1 MDHLEELEHRS
12 IYLIREAYHRFDPL
26 GCLWSMGKD
35 STVLLH
41 LVRKA
46 FLGKFPFP
54 VLHLDTGYK
63 LAGIYRFR
71 DRIAA
76 EWGVPLVVVKNE
88 AALAAGMGPDSAG
101 RLACCT
107 ALKTEALKG
116 ALAEHGFRAVL
127 LGIRRDEHGVRA
139 KERYVSP
146 RTADFTWDAGRQT
159 AELWDL
165 YARRESE
172 EAHLRVHPLLHFTE
186 ADVWRYVRRERLP
199 VCDLYFAKGGRRYRS
214 IGCEPC
220 CEPVASNAATV
231 DDIIR
236 EIGEGRSEERDGR
249 AQDKENARAMEQLRA
264 LGYM

>member
-76 EWGVPLVVVKNE
+76 EWGVPLVVVKMMDELLMDRRGNREGFPFDSVLELTNLREYYLNE
-88 AALAAGMGPDSAG
+88 VQVGLRK
-101 RLACCT
+101 RL
-107 ALKTEALKG
+107 E
-116 ALAEHGFRAVL
+116 
-127 LGIRRDEHGVRA
+127 
-139 KERYVSP
+139 
-146 RTADFTWDAGRQT
+146 
-159 AELWDL
+159 
-165 YARRESE
+165 ARRS
-172 EAHLRVHPLLHFTE
+172 P
-186 ADVWRYVRRERLP
+186 W
-199 VCDLYFAKGGRRYRS
+199 
-214 IGCEPC
+214 
-220 CEPVASNAATV
+220 
-231 DDIIR
+231 
-236 EIGEGRSEERDGR
+236 
-249 AQDKENARAMEQLRA
+249 
-264 LGYM
+264 